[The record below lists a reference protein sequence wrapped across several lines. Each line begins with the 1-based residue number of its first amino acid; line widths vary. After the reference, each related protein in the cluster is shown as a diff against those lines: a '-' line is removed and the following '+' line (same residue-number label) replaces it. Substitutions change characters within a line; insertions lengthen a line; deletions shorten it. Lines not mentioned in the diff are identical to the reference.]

1 MLVKYYNE
9 SHNIPSLQVIWL
21 LFKRRNIENIANSNA
36 TVLLPV
42 LYDNMMRLHE
52 IWFNMI
58 YSVTHVSQV
67 KTDFFSIKNS

>member
-1 MLVKYYNE
+1 M
-9 SHNIPSLQVIWL
+9 
-21 LFKRRNIENIANSNA
+21 ANSNA

-52 IWFNMI
+52 IWFNII

-67 KTDFFSIKNS
+67 KTDFFSIKTS